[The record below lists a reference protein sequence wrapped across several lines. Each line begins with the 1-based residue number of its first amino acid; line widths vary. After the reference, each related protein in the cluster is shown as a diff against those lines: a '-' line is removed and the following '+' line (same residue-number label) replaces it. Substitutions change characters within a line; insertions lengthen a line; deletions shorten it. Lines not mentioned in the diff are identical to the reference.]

1 MTVEP
6 VRLPAQHAS
15 TSHELQLKV
24 DFQRDVFCLLG
35 LPFDA
40 VNMAGAVEHVRE
52 AAAQRTPC
60 LISTPNLNFLIN
72 CLTDDRF
79 RDSVINSDLSIADG
93 MPLIWIARLMG
104 IPIRTRVAGSDLF
117 EELRKESSTPLA
129 VYLFGGMAGVAEAA
143 CRRLNAES
151 AGVVC
156 VGYEFP
162 GLGSIQEMSGDA
174 SIGKI
179 NASNADFL
187 LVALGASKGQAWI
200 MHNLARISV
209 PVISHLGAVL
219 NFVAGTVNRAPAW
232 IQKTGLEW
240 LWRIKE
246 EPMLWRRY
254 FGDGL
259 AFVHLLATRVLPYA
273 WYLRKNRRTADLMAT
288 ASIEAWDEKQ
298 YYIIRLQGPWT
309 RMNIAA
315 LRDCFARAVLAE
327 KDIKLD
333 TSNVTYVDSA
343 FVGLTILL
351 QGHQKQ
357 QGRQLLIDSP
367 PQNVC
372 RVIRYCC
379 AEYLCLPR

>member
-1 MTVEP
+1 
-6 VRLPAQHAS
+6 
-15 TSHELQLKV
+15 LKA
-24 DFQRDVFCLLG
+24 DFKRDVFCLLG

-162 GLGSIQEMSGDA
+162 GLGSIREMSGDA
-174 SIGKI
+174 SITKI

-259 AFVHLLATRVLPYA
+259 AFLNLLATRVLPYA
-273 WYLRKNRRTADLMAT
+273 WYLHKNRSNSDLMAT
-288 ASIEAWDEKQ
+288 SNIEAWDEKQ
-298 YYIIRLQGPWT
+298 YYIIRLQGAWT
-309 RMNIAA
+309 RANIAP
-315 LRDCFARAVLAE
+315 LRDCYAEAVGAE
-327 KDIKLD
+327 KNIKLD
-333 TSNVTYVDSA
+333 TSSMTYVDSA

-351 QGHQKQ
+351 QGYQKR
-357 QGRQLLIDSP
+357 QGRRLLVDSP
-367 PQNVC
+367 SENVR

-379 AEYLCLPR
+379 AEYLCLSR